1 MKGSKQETYL
11 ENQNNS
17 CCAAVKWDWAF
28 SGGSWQKKRIKAD
41 VKNKNI
47 YYSQTN
53 QHIGAILYHFD
64 PELMTLKVFFYDGAG
79 FKLDSK
85 NIHMNVLKWEIIA
98 MMMS

>member
-1 MKGSKQETYL
+1 MKGSKQETCL

-53 QHIGAILYHFD
+53 QHTGVILYHLD
-64 PELMTLKVFFYDGAG
+64 PELMTLRVFCESAG
-79 FKLDSK
+79 FKLDSN
-85 NIHMNVLKWEIIA
+85 NIHMNVLKREIIA